1 MGPGE
6 EWVSKAGKNM
16 RTLEERNI
24 KNGEGRIL
32 KGSFMLLL
40 KLLRIMPGVEGNVYW
55 QAK

>member
-6 EWVSKAGKNM
+6 EWVSKVGKKM

-24 KNGEGRIL
+24 RNGEGRIL
-32 KGSFMLLL
+32 KESFFWLL
-40 KLLRIMPGVEGNVYW
+40 KLLRIMPGVEGNTCQ